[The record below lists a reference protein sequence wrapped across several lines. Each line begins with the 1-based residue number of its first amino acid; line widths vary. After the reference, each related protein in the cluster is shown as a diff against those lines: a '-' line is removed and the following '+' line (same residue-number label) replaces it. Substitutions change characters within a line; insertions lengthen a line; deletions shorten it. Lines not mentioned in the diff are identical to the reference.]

1 MTNLLEN
8 HPGATLALPVEE
20 QTELARLE
28 SVIERGKE
36 TFIEVG
42 TALCRIRDA
51 RLYRATNGSFQCYC
65 EARWNFSRVQA
76 HRLIEAANVVALLP
90 IGNTSQITNE
100 AQARAL
106 ARVPEEL
113 RVEVLEAAT
122 ERGPVTAAA
131 ITEIAA
137 ERTPGGKPAP
147 KPTIPPP
154 PAAVVDSTG
163 WPIPSQLIVLWRESE
178 EVQEML
184 AAISKIR
191 GALRTAQDTKR
202 PLFFEV
208 NFSSA
213 LAQLDQ
219 AYTDIKTAKPFAVCP
234 SCQGQLPDKCRL
246 CYGRGL
252 ISEYRW
258 NTVVPREDKELRFKV
273 KGMKK

>member
-113 RVEVLEAAT
+113 RVEVLEAAVKS
-122 ERGPVTAAA
+122 GKPITAKT
-131 ITEIAA
+131 ITESSV
-137 ERTPGGKPAP
+137 EV
-147 KPTIPPP
+147 IPPP
-154 PAAVVDSTG
+154 PASEADWLPDERERQALVLSGKTVVANLTRDHNS
-163 WPIPSQLIVLWRESE
+163 IARDHNLIAWAQSKGLYTRVDRRTDFGNPFEMPGDGDRD
-178 EVQEML
+178 EVCDKF
-184 AAISKIR
+184 SK
-191 GALRTAQDTKR
+191 LYL
-202 PLFFEV
+202 P
-208 NFSSA
+208 
-213 LAQLDQ
+213 
-219 AYTDIKTAKPFAVCP
+219 AKPSLLKRIP
-234 SCQGQLPDKCRL
+234 
-246 CYGRGL
+246 
-252 ISEYRW
+252 
-258 NTVVPREDKELRFKV
+258 ELRGRV
-273 KGMKK
+273 LGCWCYPLRCHGDDPAARANERGEVV